1 MTHKHI
7 FEHAKIVACRR
18 NRFGSRRQN
27 IRVDAK
33 KKNLMVKKSDKI
45 VKDQRSYESR
55 KQVAHK

>member
-33 KKNLMVKKSDKI
+33 KKNSWL
-45 VKDQRSYESR
+45 KDQIKSLKIREAM
-55 KQVAHK
+55 KAENK

>member
-33 KKNLMVKKSDKI
+33 KKKTSWLKNQIKSLKI
-45 VKDQRSYESR
+45 REAMKAEN
-55 KQVAHK
+55 K

>member
-7 FEHAKIVACRR
+7 FEYGKIVACTR

-27 IRVDAK
+27 IGVDAK
-33 KKNLMVKKSDKI
+33 KKLMVERSDQI

-55 KQVAHK
+55 ERVAHK

>member
-27 IRVDAK
+27 IRADAK
-33 KKNLMVKKSDKI
+33 KNSWL
-45 VKDQRSYESR
+45 KDQIKSLKIREAM
-55 KQVAHK
+55 KAENK